1 MMPGLRK
8 SLLTAHVVFSVG
20 WIGAVAGFLVLS
32 IAGVR
37 SHDPAMVRGAYLAMR
52 LIAEFII
59 VPFALAAL
67 LTGIIQSI
75 GTRWGF
81 FRYYWIL
88 AKFALTVFATIVLLQ
103 KMRVIEYVASAA
115 ASTALSGVDLLRPR
129 MALVIHA
136 GGGLLVL
143 LVITVI
149 SVFKPWGLTHYG
161 GRARSRTQADG
172 PNAANAFQ

>member
-1 MMPGLRK
+1 MMPGFRK

-37 SHDPAMVRGAYLAMR
+37 SHDPATVRGSYVAMR

-59 VPFALAAL
+59 VPFALASL
-67 LTGIIQSI
+67 LTGIVQSL
-75 GTRWGF
+75 GTAWGL
-81 FRYYWIL
+81 FRYYWTM
-88 AKFALTVFATIVLLQ
+88 AKLALTVFATIVLLQ
-103 KMRVIEYVASAA
+103 KIKVIGYVASAA
-115 ASTALSGVDLLRPR
+115 ASTALSGVDLIKPR

-149 SVFKPWGLTHYG
+149 SVFKPWGLTLYG
-161 GRARSRTQADG
+161 RRDRSRTQADG
-172 PNAANAFQ
+172 PNAANVQ